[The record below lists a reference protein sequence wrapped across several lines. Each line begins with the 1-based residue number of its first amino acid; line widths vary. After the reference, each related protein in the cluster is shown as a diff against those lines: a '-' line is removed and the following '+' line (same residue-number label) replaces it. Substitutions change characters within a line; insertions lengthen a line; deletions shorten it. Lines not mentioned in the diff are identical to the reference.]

1 MGRLDGKVFVITG
14 TSSGMGRAMAIQFA
28 KEGARLVISDI
39 NPNVP
44 EGNYVAD
51 PDMRPTEEVIKS
63 LGGEVVYTHCDV
75 TRQEDV
81 KNLIK
86 TAVDRFGKITNVV
99 ANAGIWRGGVMMHH
113 EPVEYLDEMY
123 AVNVKGPYLTCQEA
137 IKQFLRQD
145 SPGNIVVICS
155 STSLAIY
162 PSECAYCMTKSA
174 LPALVKAI
182 ALEYGPKGIRINGIC
197 PTWVKTTL
205 SHALYEDEAKRHA
218 VEMFVPLRKWCDV
231 GDVANLATFLSTEE
245 SSFIHGALIPVDGG
259 NILSLGEVPSAFIDW
274 DYSVDDEK

>member
-1 MGRLDGKVFVITG
+1 MGRLDDKVFVITG

-28 KEGARLVISDI
+28 KEGAKLVISDI
-39 NPNVP
+39 DPNPP
-44 EGNYVAD
+44 AGNYVAD

-63 LGGEVVYTHCDV
+63 LGAEVVYTTCDV

-86 TAVDRFGKITNVV
+86 TAVEKFGKVTNVV

-113 EPVEYLDEMY
+113 EPVEILDEMY

-162 PSECAYCMTKSA
+162 ASECAYCMTKSA

-197 PTWVKTTL
+197 PTWVKTAL
-205 SHALYEDEAKRHA
+205 SHQLYENEAMRREA
-218 VEMFVPLRKWCDV
+218 ELFIPLRKWCDV
-231 GDVANLATFLSTEE
+231 GDVANLATFLSTDE
-245 SSFIHGALIPVDGG
+245 SSFIHGTLIPVDGG
-259 NILSLGEVPSAFIDW
+259 NILSLGEVPPSFINW
-274 DYSVDDEK
+274 DYSVDKDN

>member
-1 MGRLDGKVFVITG
+1 MGRLDDKVFVITG
-14 TSSGMGRAMAIQFA
+14 TSSGMGRSMAIQFA
-28 KEGARLVISDI
+28 KEGAKLVISDI
-39 NPNVP
+39 DPNVP
-44 EGNYVAD
+44 AGNYVAD
-51 PDMRPTEEVIKS
+51 SDMRPTEEVIKS
-63 LGGEVVYTHCDV
+63 LGAEVVYTKCDV

-81 KNLIK
+81 KNLFK

-99 ANAGIWRGGVMMHH
+99 ANAGIWRGGVMMHR
-113 EPVEYLDEMY
+113 ESVDILDEMY
-123 AVNVKGPYLTCQEA
+123 EVNVKGPYLTCQEG
-137 IKQFLRQD
+137 IKQFLRQK

-182 ALEYGPKGIRINGIC
+182 ALEYGPAGIRINGIC

-245 SSFIHGALIPVDGG
+245 SSFIHGTLIPVDGG
-259 NILSLGEVPSAFIDW
+259 NILSLGEVPPAFIDW
-274 DYSVDDEK
+274 DYSVEE